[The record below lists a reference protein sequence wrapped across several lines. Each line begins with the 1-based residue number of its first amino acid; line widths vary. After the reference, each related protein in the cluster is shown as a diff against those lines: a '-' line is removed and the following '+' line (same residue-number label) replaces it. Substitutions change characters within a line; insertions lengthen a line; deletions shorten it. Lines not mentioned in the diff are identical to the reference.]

1 MGKLRGR
8 FVSAALALAFG
19 LGLTLEARGDAT
31 ADLVKVVKQALAS
44 AEPTTA
50 MLRGLAQLPDFEM
63 NGATVTKALREAGAP
78 PTGQV
83 AQVLASVTRLS
94 KAGGNVTI
102 DRGVED
108 TVPIV
113 VAGKTKGFVHLSKQI
128 FFSLDANGST
138 VTLDAFRGVQVGEKA
153 DDLHDLWT
161 IAWKPGE
168 KESTLTLTA
177 GWLVFS
183 RTQSFKIPNGPAP
196 APAAPPHAAAPPS
209 ATKGVTGAL
218 GGD

>member
-102 DRGVED
+102 DRGAED

-113 VAGKTKGFVHLSKQI
+113 
-128 FFSLDANGST
+128 DA
-138 VTLDAFRGVQVGEKA
+138 AK
-153 DDLHDLWT
+153 
-161 IAWKPGE
+161 
-168 KESTLTLTA
+168 
-177 GWLVFS
+177 
-183 RTQSFKIPNGPAP
+183 
-196 APAAPPHAAAPPS
+196 
-209 ATKGVTGAL
+209 
-218 GGD
+218 